1 MAELPLPTPAASP
14 PARLLTKRELFLLSC
29 YWFAFNF
36 QWGAVLAVILPSQIA
51 TLVGAHRK
59 ELFNGVIP
67 PIGAV
72 VSMVI
77 SPLAGAWSD
86 GRRSRFGR
94 RRPFLMVGSLINVAC
109 LLALA
114 PLGNGDALGRFVI
127 AYLGVQ
133 VGSNFAAGPYSGLIP
148 DVVPA
153 AQRGSASGWM
163 ALMSALGTMCGALA
177 AGQLIHDGE
186 YARIY
191 VVISVVVLVFMML
204 TLFGVREQ
212 PWTEPPPHEDWRH
225 FLRSFVP
232 DPRRHR
238 DFYWVMITRAL
249 VTMGIYSVFTFFQFF
264 LADVV
269 HVKKPEA
276 QASYLVGIIIVTGVA
291 TSLVAGMLS
300 DRIGRKPIVY
310 ASGGVMAAAAVIFIP
325 VAFHPSLLFTYVIGA
340 LFGLG
345 WGAFQAVD
353 WALAIDV
360 LPHQGGAAKDMGI
373 WHTALVLP
381 QILAP
386 AMTGLTLAR
395 LKEHSLL
402 LGYTTVF
409 VMTATWFVLGTVFVR
424 RIRGAR

>member
-1 MAELPLPTPAASP
+1 MAELPTSDHAIAAAP
-14 PARLLTKRELFLLSC
+14 RLLGRRELFLLSC

-36 QWGAVLAVILPSQIA
+36 QWGAILAVILPSQIA
-51 TLVGAHRK
+51 MLVGAHRK
-59 ELFNGVIP
+59 ELFNGTIP
-67 PIGAV
+67 PLGAI
-72 VSMVI
+72 VSMAV

-86 GRRSRFGR
+86 AQRSRFGR
-94 RRPFLMVGSLINVAC
+94 RRPFLLVGSLVNVAG

-114 PLGNGDALGRFVI
+114 PMGAGDRLRNFVL

-133 VGSNFAAGPYSGLIP
+133 LGSNFAAGPYSGLIP
-148 DVVPA
+148 DVVPPS
-153 AQRGSASGWM
+153 QRGTASGWM
-163 ALMSALGTMCGALA
+163 ALMSALGTMMGALT
-177 AGQLIHDGE
+177 AGQLIHNGN
-186 YARIY
+186 YQRIY
-191 VVISVVVLVFMML
+191 VTIAVVVLVFLVL
-204 TLFGVREQ
+204 TLVGVREQ
-212 PWTEPPPHEDWRH
+212 PWAEPPPHEDWRQ

-269 HVKKPEA
+269 RVQKPEA
-276 QASYLVGIIIVTGVA
+276 QASYLVGIIILTGVM

-300 DRIGRKPIVY
+300 DRVGRKPLVY
-310 ASGGVMAAAAVIFIP
+310 WSGGVMAAAAVIFIP
-325 VAFHPSLLFTYVIGA
+325 VAFYPSLQFTYVIGA

-381 QILAP
+381 QIIAP
-386 AMTGLTLAR
+386 ALTGITLST
-395 LKEHSLL
+395 LKAQSLL

-409 VMTATWFVLGTVFVR
+409 VMTAAWFVLGTVFVR